1 MAVWYWQL
9 AWPCVS
15 VTNFLIYGLVGHW
28 ATTNQ
33 TEMFMFLILAA
44 SWAGPSTSLQSVG
57 WLLALHSVDTG
68 ATMVSVPAL
77 AAVALSPPHSEHSTG
92 SDNTRVSVDSD
103 IDKPMDL
110 SSGGTG
116 LGITQLFSGGSNIM
130 PISEHPLLNARRLAD
145 LVRQQHRESEQRERE
160 SKRKWE
166 ETEDEEEHNHQA
178 SEDNGHPHHHPVDL
192 IRSRWEAGAGAVPQS
207 DRVSPGPGS
216 PAGSSSGSES
226 GQSGAGGREEK
237 RRRLDMLLNK
247 KFDNK
252 MVDTCNPILMSTPPP
267 SERET
272 SPASDRRPS
281 TESTGGGQVAGD
293 RKNRR
298 KQSQPGS
305 NPGSPPSISIR
316 PHSDLFPPAA
326 TSTPRQKDD
335 PNSKTTNGSNVPA
348 DYSPARKMSRSQ
360 SPVPPSNN
368 TVTKSPVAAKLFAE
382 EKENKDVIKNQLLQ
396 VCNN

>member
-1 MAVWYWQL
+1 
-9 AWPCVS
+9 
-15 VTNFLIYGLVGHW
+15 
-28 ATTNQ
+28 
-33 TEMFMFLILAA
+33 
-44 SWAGPSTSLQSVG
+44 
-57 WLLALHSVDTG
+57 
-68 ATMVSVPAL
+68 MVSVPAL
-77 AAVALSPPHSEHSTG
+77 AAVALSPPHSEHSETETEG
-92 SDNTRVSVDSD
+92 TDNTGVIAQVGQLDSD

-110 SSGGTG
+110 SSGGAG
-116 LGITQLFSGGSNIM
+116 LGITQLFSGGSNTM

-145 LVRQQHRESEQRERE
+145 LVRQQHRQSEQRERE

-166 ETEDEEEHNHQA
+166 ETEDEEENNPA
-178 SEDNGHPHHHPVDL
+178 NDENVHHPVDL
-192 IRSRWEAGAGAVPQS
+192 IRSRWEAGGGAVSQQS
-207 DRVSPGPGS
+207 DRESPGPGS

-226 GQSGAGGREEK
+226 GQSGQSGSGGGREEK

-247 KFDNK
+247 KFDK
-252 MVDTCNPILMSTPPP
+252 MTSSMDTVSNPILMSTPPP

-281 TESTGGGQVAGD
+281 TESTGGGHVVVAGD

-305 NPGSPPSISIR
+305 NPPSPPSISIR

-326 TSTPRQKDD
+326 TSTPRHKSD
-335 PNSKTTNGSNVPA
+335 PNSATNGSNVPA

-368 TVTKSPVAAKLFAE
+368 TVNKSPVAAKLFAE
-382 EKENKDVIKNQLLQ
+382 EKENKDVLKNQLLQ
-396 VCNN
+396 VCNDAIIII